1 MPCIRCSCYT
11 ASSWAELFVKL
22 LTRLRSDFMYQI
34 PPSFFLEIQI
44 QLTGYIR
51 TIFESVRSG
60 LTSSVHTVR
69 LSMLRIFRESSP
81 GSAIGFA
88 HRLGICCHN
97 AGTSSE
103 ASSWGC
109 SVLEGQWADIELYMI
124 LLSCTKLH

>member
-1 MPCIRCSCYT
+1 
-11 ASSWAELFVKL
+11 
-22 LTRLRSDFMYQI
+22 
-34 PPSFFLEIQI
+34 
-44 QLTGYIR
+44 
-51 TIFESVRSG
+51 
-60 LTSSVHTVR
+60 
-69 LSMLRIFRESSP
+69 MLRIFRDSSP

-103 ASSWGC
+103 ALGWGC